1 LREQEET
8 EMENPVAE
16 RAEKRRAVW
25 EIERLA
31 EVQQQLEAGLLT
43 EDEAKERGL

>member
-1 LREQEET
+1 MFQSEFCP
-8 EMENPVAE
+8 NPVAA
-16 RAEKRRAVW
+16 RAARRRAVW

-31 EVQQQLEAGLLT
+31 EVQQQFEAGLLT